1 MPMPVK
7 SVFQS
12 KTMLANSL
20 AVGVALWQYH
30 FGPIGAADPHWF
42 ALAVAVMN
50 LGLRYVTTQPV
61 RL

>member
-1 MPMPVK
+1 MPVK
-7 SVFQS
+7 SIFRS
-12 KTMLANSL
+12 KTILANSL

-30 FGPIGAADPHWF
+30 FGPIGAADPQWF

-50 LGLRYVTTQPV
+50 LGLRFLTTAPV